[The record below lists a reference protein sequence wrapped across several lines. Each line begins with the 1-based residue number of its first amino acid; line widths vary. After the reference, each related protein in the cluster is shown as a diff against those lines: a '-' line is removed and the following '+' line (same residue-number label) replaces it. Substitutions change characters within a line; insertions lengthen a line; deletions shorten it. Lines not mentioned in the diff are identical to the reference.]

1 MYVGKIFAYE
11 PESRSST
18 VAASEKVL
26 VPGGQGDNSL
36 SSTEQLEVADT
47 VPENALASTDVDSS
61 EMEHASQIKA
71 ENGDVE
77 PASGLKGNVEELDFA
92 SSLQLEEGGKL
103 KESKT
108 LDTSE
113 ESIIDESDRVRKRGI
128 PTPGLGQKIYEIDPL
143 LTNHRQHLDYRFSE
157 YKKMR
162 EAIDKYEGGLE
173 AFSRGYEKMGFTRSA
188 TGITYREWAP
198 GAKVSVSFLVLF

>member
-1 MYVGKIFAYE
+1 
-11 PESRSST
+11 
-18 VAASEKVL
+18 
-26 VPGGQGDNSL
+26 
-36 SSTEQLEVADT
+36 
-47 VPENALASTDVDSS
+47 
-61 EMEHASQIKA
+61 MEHASQIKA

-128 PTPGLGQKIYEIDPL
+128 PPPGLGQKIYEIDPL
-143 LTNHRQHLDYRFSE
+143 LTNHRQHLDYR
-157 YKKMR
+157 
-162 EAIDKYEGGLE
+162 
-173 AFSRGYEKMGFTRSA
+173 
-188 TGITYREWAP
+188 
-198 GAKVSVSFLVLF
+198 